1 MVLILDNSGSMQD
14 KDTNGRNKLAAA
26 KQVVKDYIDNPRLN
40 PTKIGLIE
48 LGGVCEVTELV
59 PIGGLSNRDKIKSAM
74 NIVIP
79 PPYDKGATPITDAL
93 QLAIDKLQKK
103 GGTSQIILVSDGEPN
118 CYDKNPKKPSE
129 LIEEARKKGINFE
142 LEMIGYGQ
150 NIQDKE
156 FRSIASVDER
166 SRYTQVNNDKE
177 LDKAFR
183 TAISREPLPTI
194 NQGTLPG
201 WVIPVGIG
209 STSIFIV
216 IPLIWFVKRNSKKSN
231 NDRKKTDTVISNTV
245 IGGNLHNEGGNFSS
259 PNSTINNIN
268 EENKI
273 ILLDRLKDTIL
284 SSNLSEAKKNLASEQ
299 IQVIKDIGD
308 NKNKTDR
315 DYTDKAL
322 NILRGIVS
330 ILPKATTLVE
340 EVNKIAK
347 ILRIE

>member
-1 MVLILDNSGSMQD
+1 
-14 KDTNGRNKLAAA
+14 
-26 KQVVKDYIDNPRLN
+26 
-40 PTKIGLIE
+40 
-48 LGGVCEVTELV
+48 
-59 PIGGLSNRDKIKSAM
+59 
-74 NIVIP
+74 
-79 PPYDKGATPITDAL
+79 
-93 QLAIDKLQKK
+93 
-103 GGTSQIILVSDGEPN
+103 
-118 CYDKNPKKPSE
+118 
-129 LIEEARKKGINFE
+129 
-142 LEMIGYGQ
+142 MIGYGQ